1 MDRPTRELVTKRWNE
16 YGIRGSG
23 TSDAW
28 SGQGRLAF
36 ERLIASLPFEPG
48 SVNPNAL
55 RASGIPALGDTEL
68 R

>member
-1 MDRPTRELVTKRWNE
+1 VAGRWNE
-16 YGIRGSG
+16 YGIRGAG

-36 ERLIASLPFEPG
+36 ERLLASAPFEPG
-48 SVNPNAL
+48 TVDAKAL
-55 RASGIPALGDTEL
+55 RANGIPALEEKEQ